1 MASSRNTK
9 VTFAMLPREVRD
21 NIYKHMFTE
30 PKTIETILPAGDY
43 GQPEDWRILRGM
55 LHACRTTPRFVEE
68 AFEAYFEINTF
79 RIEAEHDLG
88 FLNRPAYY
96 VKGRGYIP
104 MMESIKT
111 VEAGLSIATN
121 QIAGRDTRRLCKC
134 FRDLLAC
141 PALRRVTVKVEL
153 LGERNIVPT
162 NAVANEADSAKLD
175 TILTVATGSYRRL
188 KEKVGAGLKF
198 DSRHQRF
205 KETIEAWEE
214 RVGKATVEKI

>member
-1 MASSRNTK
+1 
-9 VTFAMLPREVRD
+9 
-21 NIYKHMFTE
+21 MFTE
-30 PKTIETILPAGDY
+30 PKTIETILPARDY
-43 GQPEDWRILRGM
+43 GQPEDWRTLRGT
-55 LHACRTTPRFVEE
+55 LRACRKSPKFAEE

-88 FLNRPAYY
+88 FLNRPAYF

-111 VEAGLSIATN
+111 VEVGLTIATN
-121 QIAGRDTRRLCKC
+121 QIAGRDTQRLCKC
-134 FRDLLAC
+134 FRDLFAC
-141 PALRRVTVKVEL
+141 PALRRVTVKVGL

-162 NAVANEADSAKLD
+162 NAVANEADSAELG

-205 KETIEAWEE
+205 KENIEAWEE
-214 RVGKATVEKI
+214 RVGKATVEEP